1 MPRTFTCQHCGKI
14 IPRNPRLKKQ
24 NYCSSRTCQNA
35 RRMTTNITKAK
46 TSKRS
51 RSLRQSR
58 TKRWREA
65 YPAHEYQKQYRET
78 HPDYVERN
86 RELQKDRNNKRE
98 KEQSPMIVKTYALS
112 PQPLRDGFYM
122 GFEVNKGKIVKTYA
136 YMDQWRA
143 QHGLAAFSRINPD

>member
-1 MPRTFTCQHCGKI
+1 MPRTFTCLHCGKI
-14 IPRNPRLKKQ
+14 QPRNPRLKKQ
-24 NYCSSRTCQNA
+24 SYCSSRTCQNA
-35 RRMTTNITKAK
+35 RRMRTNITKAK

-58 TKRWREA
+58 NNRWRET

-112 PQPLRDGFYM
+112 PQPLRDGAYM
-122 GFEVNKGKIVKTYA
+122 GFEIRKGKIVKTYA
-136 YMDQWRA
+136 YMT
-143 QHGLAAFSRINPD
+143 HGQTQRGLSAFSRINPG

>member
-24 NYCSSRTCQNA
+24 SYCSSRTCQNA
-35 RRMTTNITKAK
+35 RRMTTNITKGK

-58 TKRWREA
+58 NKRWREA
-65 YPAHEYQKQYRET
+65 YPAHAYQKQYRET

-112 PQPLRDGFYM
+112 PQPLCDGVYT
-122 GFEVNKGKIVKTYA
+122 GFEVRKGKIVKTYA
-136 YMDQWRA
+136 YMTQS
-143 QHGLAAFSRINPD
+143 QTQSSLAAFSRINPG

>member
-14 IPRNPRLKKQ
+14 MPHNPRLKKQ

-46 TSKRS
+46 NNKRS

-58 TKRWREA
+58 NKRWRDA
-65 YPAHEYQKQYRET
+65 SPAHEYQKQYRET
-78 HPDYVERN
+78 HPEYVERN

-98 KEQSPMIVKTYALS
+98 KGHSPMIVKTYALS
-112 PQPLRDGFYM
+112 SQPLRDGAYM
-122 GFEVNKGKIVKTYA
+122 GFEVKKGKIVKTYA
-136 YMDQWRA
+136 YMDQWQA
-143 QHGLAAFSRINPD
+143 HHGLAAFSRINPG